1 MLEGHL
7 NSIEEVL
14 LAQGKVAAKAGHP
27 NLIGGPK
34 EWFIRDFLNDHL
46 PATVKIGQGEI
57 IDSHSKVNL
66 DSSTKNQIDIVLYSH
81 NFPKIAYSKFDNA
94 FLKESVV
101 STIEIKS
108 KIDKGKLKEACKASI
123 NLKNREYIQALDPR
137 RPYEPVGQ
145 MINLNLPIV
154 SSYVVAYDVVSQF
167 PTAAK
172 WLPKLSSELKT
183 SPENLLD
190 MMVILGQGT
199 IWRLASFP
207 QFGEKLQRQHP
218 DAIWAYIE
226 QKDKNLLLLFLHM
239 LSHLTSTSR
248 RPFDVLGYAKNVTF
262 KSAVIL

>member
-7 NSIEEVL
+7 NAIEAVL

-57 IDSHSKVNL
+57 IDSHSKA
-66 DSSTKNQIDIVLYSH
+66 SSNSSIKNQIDVVLYSH
-81 NFPKIAYSKFDNA
+81 NFPKIAYSKFDSA

-123 NLKNREYIQALDPR
+123 NLKNREYIQASDPR

-145 MINLNLPIV
+145 MINLNLPVV
-154 SSYVVAYDVVSQF
+154 SSYVVAYDVASRF
-167 PTAAK
+167 STAAK
-172 WLPKLSSELKT
+172 WLPNLSSELKK

-190 MMVILGQGT
+190 MMVILGRGT
-199 IWRLASFP
+199 VWRLASFP
-207 QFGEKLQRQHP
+207 QLGEKLQHQHP
-218 DAIWAYIE
+218 DAIWAYI
-226 QKDKNLLLLFLHM
+226 
-239 LSHLTSTSR
+239 
-248 RPFDVLGYAKNVTF
+248 
-262 KSAVIL
+262 